1 MEKNKTIV
9 WVVVGVVVAAIVIYF
24 AVSGGLP
31 APTTQQPTGTQTPEG
46 MVAVTGTS
54 PVASSGEVIAPSGI
68 KADNTSVPGSQSAPQ
83 QSAPITATEV
93 PPTAIKLSIS
103 AAGFVPSTFTVKAGA
118 AVTLSLT
125 GTDQQT
131 HVLRFDDPS
140 LNAVAIGIGP
150 GQTRVITFN
159 APSKSGDY
167 AFHCDVPGHE
177 ARGETGKMTV
187 Q

>member
-1 MEKNKTIV
+1 MDKNKTIV

-31 APTTQQPTGTQTPEG
+31 TPTQQPAGTQTPQG
-46 MVAVTGTS
+46 TVAVTGTS
-54 PVASSGEVIAPSGI
+54 PIAPSGEVIAPSG
-68 KADNTSVPGSQSAPQ
+68 KAADNTSVPGSQTAPQ
-83 QSAPITATEV
+83 QSAPITETQV
-93 PPTAIKLSIS
+93 PPQAIKLSVS
-103 AAGFVPSTFTVKAGA
+103 AAGFSPSSFTVRAGK

-140 LNAVAIGIGP
+140 LQAVAIGIGP

-167 AFHCDVPGHE
+167 SFHCDVPGHA